1 MTITDIYQGDS
12 VTEADILLTTGIIKY
27 MAILYPSTQ
36 LVVVGKELT
45 IGDLDRMNH
54 VLEEVSEQKNPLLN
68 NQDGS

>member
-12 VTEADILLTTGIIKY
+12 VTEADILLTTGIIKD